1 MTFFKIPTVYA
12 QTDPNELV
20 GDLEIPKG
28 VDLINQDAGGIG
40 VILFISNMIK
50 FVIILGGIWALIN
63 IIFAAFAYLTGGGKA
78 DSHTKVKDRF
88 TMSIIGL
95 ILMIVAYTVAAL
107 VGQIFYGDPNFI
119 LNPTLE
125 AIAQP
130 TPTPIP

>member
-20 GDLEIPKG
+20 GDLKIPKG

-63 IIFAAFAYLTGGGKA
+63 IIFAAFTYLAGNGKA
-78 DSHTKVKDRF
+78 DSHTKVKDGF

-125 AIAQP
+125 AITSPA
-130 TPTPIP
+130 TP